1 MTGTSSSSPPIN
13 SITLSASLMSAIS
26 SISTQSASTA
36 LNISSAIL
44 FSAATGMMVLVNKM
58 QPSQL
63 AEEQRKATQLY
74 KQLEKSIHT
83 TIAIGSSPT
92 ETDVDEAVEKLL
104 AIDRAYPL
112 PLLPLQDKFPKKV
125 QPARWWP
132 KHKPR
137 KRVMTKKKNN
147 GWSQEIEEEM
157 RGVVRLLKAKD
168 QNEYRHVG
176 EIAVK
181 INRMLAIS
189 GPVLT
194 GLASV
199 GASASSFSSVG
210 GWPAMLAVVGG
221 VMAMVVN
228 TLEHGGQLGMVFEL
242 FRNCYGYY
250 KEMEEEI
257 EKNLGEREVDK
268 REDGELFRMKIAL
281 KLGRSLS
288 ELKSL
293 SSYASPSSR
302 TDEDIQEFAGK
313 LF

>member
-1 MTGTSSSSPPIN
+1 M
-13 SITLSASLMSAIS
+13 
-26 SISTQSASTA
+26 
-36 LNISSAIL
+36 
-44 FSAATGMMVLVNKM
+44 
-58 QPSQL
+58 
-63 AEEQRKATQLY
+63 QLY

-125 QPARWWP
+125 EPAVWWP
-132 KHKPR
+132 KLKPR

-147 GWSQEIEEEM
+147 GWSQELEAEM
-157 RGVVRLLKAKD
+157 RGVVRLLKTKD

-181 INRMLAIS
+181 INTMLAIS
-189 GPVLT
+189 GPVLA
-194 GLASV
+194 GLAAV
-199 GASASSFSSVG
+199 RASASSFSSVG

-221 VMAMVVN
+221 AMVTFVN

-242 FRNCYGYY
+242 FRNYYGYY

-268 REDGELFRMKIAL
+268 REDGEVFRMKIAL

-293 SSYASPSSR
+293 ASYVSPSSR
-302 TDEDIQEFAGK
+302 TGEDIQEFVTNEK
-313 LF
+313 L